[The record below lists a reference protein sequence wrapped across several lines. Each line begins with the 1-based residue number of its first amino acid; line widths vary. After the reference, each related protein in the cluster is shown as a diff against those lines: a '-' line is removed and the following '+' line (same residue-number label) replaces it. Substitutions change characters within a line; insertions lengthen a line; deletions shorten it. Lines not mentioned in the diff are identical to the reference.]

1 MATPTDYSALLEDPS
16 QLTQLQIVSPDREYQ
31 TSNVVVQ
38 DNNKDGLL
46 SFLSENTRYNSSNS
60 AAANTSGTGT
70 NTSSY

>member
-16 QLTQLQIVSPDREYQ
+16 QLTQLHIVSPDREYQ

-46 SFLSENTRYNSSNS
+46 SFLSENIFPKISDKKK
-60 AAANTSGTGT
+60 
-70 NTSSY
+70 